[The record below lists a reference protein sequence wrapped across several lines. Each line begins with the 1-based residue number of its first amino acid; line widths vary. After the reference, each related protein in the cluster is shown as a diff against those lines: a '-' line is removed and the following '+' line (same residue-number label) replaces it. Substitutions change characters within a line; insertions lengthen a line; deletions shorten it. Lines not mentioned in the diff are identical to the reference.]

1 MKFNCVL
8 FCLFLGIEL
17 AGCKNNDNVFPI
29 QQSSFIKIVN
39 TSVDTLNIYLNGTR
53 QNNLSNLFPGGS
65 LDYFTVPTGVQ
76 NYQFKKAGSFS
87 VLFNVNLSLTYNTYN
102 TLFVSGES
110 ASLTFNTLDNLP
122 QASNSVASDTAY
134 IRFVNTSSDAG
145 NLNASVGNTVKL
157 NGVAYKNTSTF
168 LPVIAGQNEV
178 KISQGNSAVVIKDT
192 TLTIQANYVYTLVTR
207 GLING
212 TGNTAFNV
220 SLLTN

>member
-1 MKFNCVL
+1 MKFNCIL
-8 FCLFLGIEL
+8 LCLFLIIGL
-17 AGCKNNDNVFPI
+17 AGCKNNDNVFPK

-53 QNNLSNLFPGGS
+53 QNNLSNLYPGGS
-65 LDYFTVPTGVQ
+65 LIYFAVPTGAQ

-87 VLFNVNLSLTYNTYN
+87 VLFNVNLSLTDSTYN

-110 ASLTFNTLDNLP
+110 SGLTFSTLDNLP
-122 QASNSVASDTAY
+122 QTSNSVASDTAY

-145 NLNASVGNTVKL
+145 NLNASIGSTVKL
-157 NGVAYKNTSTF
+157 NGVAYKYASTF

-178 KISQGNSAVVIKDT
+178 KISQGNSAVIIKDT
-192 TLTIQANYVYTLVTR
+192 TLTIQANYVYTLVTK